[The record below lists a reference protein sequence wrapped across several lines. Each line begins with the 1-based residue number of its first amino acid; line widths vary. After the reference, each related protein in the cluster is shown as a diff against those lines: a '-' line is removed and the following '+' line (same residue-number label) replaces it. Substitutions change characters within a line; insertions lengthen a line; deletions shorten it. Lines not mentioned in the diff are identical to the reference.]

1 MLVAK
6 RGINSYINI
15 LELEA
20 ANYPDIVV
28 TTLDLLNTVLTDDEE
43 ANEND
48 HIGEQLSDL
57 LLRKQNFMP
66 QLIKLL
72 ECYDF
77 GTRRFFL
84 VCHYFKSEINIRA
97 AVALVTSLLRHRS
110 TDVQVLFG
118 AKSKIFDK
126 YSNNC

>member
-77 GTRRFFL
+77 GTRRYL
-84 VCHYFKSEINIRA
+84 WHQEELSDYYTIP
-97 AVALVTSLLRHRS
+97 
-110 TDVQVLFG
+110 LF
-118 AKSKIFDK
+118 
-126 YSNNC
+126 